1 MRPENATRFDEHF
14 APRIAEAIAACFA
27 TTIHTEVLPYGG
39 QGHPTRVRI
48 HASPIEGLGHYPHPL
63 NLFLTWDS
71 DEIERLMGAEGPTRF
86 AGYLAA
92 LPRKLEA
99 WRHVRELDF
108 VSHTQGEPT
117 ALIGGLDFES

>member
-1 MRPENATRFDEHF
+1 MRPESATRFDDQF

-27 TTIHTEVLPYGG
+27 TTVHTEVLPYGG
-39 QGHPTRVRI
+39 HGHPTRVRI
-48 HASPIEGLGHYPHPL
+48 HATPIEDLRHYAHPL
-63 NLFLTWDS
+63 NLYLTWDS
-71 DEIERLMGAEGPTRF
+71 DEIERLMGPEGPARF

-108 VSHTQGEPT
+108 ISHTQAEPT
-117 ALIGGLDFES
+117 VLLGGLDFES

>member
-1 MRPENATRFDEHF
+1 MRPENATRFDEQF

-27 TTIHTEVLPYGG
+27 TTVHTEVLSYGG
-39 QGHPTRVRI
+39 HGHPTRVRI
-48 HASPIEGLGHYPHPL
+48 HATPIEDLRHYVHPL
-63 NLFLTWDS
+63 NLYLTWDS
-71 DEIERLMGAEGPTRF
+71 DEIERLMGPEGPTRF

-108 VSHTQGEPT
+108 VSHTQAEPT
-117 ALIGGLDFES
+117 VLLGGLDFES

>member
-1 MRPENATRFDEHF
+1 MRQESATRFDEQF
-14 APRIAEAIAACFA
+14 APRIAEALAACFG
-27 TTIHTEVLPYGG
+27 TTVHTEVLPYGG
-39 QGHPTRVRI
+39 HGHPTRVRI
-48 HASPIEGLGHYPHPL
+48 HAAPIEGLGHYPHPL

-71 DEIERLMGAEGPTRF
+71 DEIERLMGAEGQARF

-99 WRHVRELDF
+99 WRQVRELDF
-108 VSHTQGEPT
+108 VSHTQAEPT

>member
-1 MRPENATRFDEHF
+1 MRPESAARFDEQF

-27 TTIHTEVLPYGG
+27 TTMHTEVLPYGG
-39 QGHPTRVRI
+39 HGHPTRVRI
-48 HASPIEGLGHYPHPL
+48 HATPIEDLRHYPHPL

-108 VSHTQGEPT
+108 VSHTQAEP
-117 ALIGGLDFES
+117 AVLLGGLDFGS